1 MQCRIVIIGA
11 GSAMFSLSL
20 IRDLCLTPGLAGS
33 TVVFVDV
40 DGERLAA
47 AHELCRRYAAEL
59 GVTLSL
65 EQTTDRRAALRGA
78 DFVVNTALVAG
89 HRALHDG
96 WAVARR
102 HGYRMG
108 GSLHVVHD
116 EAFWVNF
123 FQFRLFDA
131 LAADVLELCPAAWLL
146 QVANPVFA
154 GVTWLGRRHPA
165 LKVVGLC
172 HGFMGVYNLAVQL
185 GLERAGLR
193 FEIPGVNH
201 FVWLTALEHEGRD
214 ALPLIDRW
222 VAEQAP
228 DYWRRCRPSD
238 GLGPAPVDLYRRLG
252 RFPIGDTATPGGG
265 SWPAWYHVD
274 DATERRWHEDPM
286 AWWDEVYFAEAD
298 QAVAKLHRVADDP
311 RAPAGELVP
320 PGKSGEVMIELIEA
334 IACDRPRVLVG
345 NVLNTGGFV
354 PGVPADF
361 AVEVPT
367 RVSAAGVE
375 GLATQRLP
383 AAVLARLWRDRLA
396 PVELEL
402 AAYAQGSRELLRQ
415 LVLTDPF
422 SRSLEQAAGLVEEIL
437 AMPGHEAM
445 AAHFR

>member
-1 MQCRIVIIGA
+1 MASRIVIIGA

-20 IRDLCLTPGLAGS
+20 IRDLCLTPRLAGS
-33 TVVFVDV
+33 TVAFVDV
-40 DGERLAA
+40 DAQRLAGV
-47 AHELCRRYAAEL
+47 HELCRRYAAEL
-59 GVTLSL
+59 GTALDL

-78 DFVVNTALVAG
+78 DFVVNTAFVAG
-89 HRALHDG
+89 HQALRDG
-96 WAVARR
+96 WTIARR

-123 FQFRLFDA
+123 FQLELFDA
-131 LAADVLELCPAAWLL
+131 VAEDVLEICPDAWLL

-172 HGFMGVYNLAVQL
+172 HGFMGVYQLADQL
-185 GLERAGLR
+185 GLTREGLR

-201 FVWLTALEHEGRD
+201 FVWLNTLEHEGRD
-214 ALPLIDRW
+214 VLPLVDRW
-222 VAEQAP
+222 IAEQAQG
-228 DYWRRCRPSD
+228 YWQRCRPSD
-238 GLGPAPVDLYRRLG
+238 GLGPAPVDLYRRFG

-265 SWPAWYHVD
+265 SWPSWYHAD

-286 AWWDEVYFAEAD
+286 AWWNEVYFGEAERT
-298 QAVAKLHRVADDP
+298 VAKLRGVATNPFARVSD
-311 RAPAGELVP
+311 LVP
-320 PGKSGEVMIELIEA
+320 PGKSGEVMIDVIES
-334 IACDRPRVLVG
+334 IAHDLPRVLVG

-367 RVSAAGVE
+367 RVTGAGVQ
-375 GLATQRLP
+375 ALP
-383 AAVLARLWRDRLA
+383 TRELPRALLARLWRDRLA

-402 AAYAQGSRELLRQ
+402 AAYAQCSHELLLQ
-415 LVLTDPF
+415 LILTDPF
-422 SRSLEQAAGLVEEIL
+422 THSLDQAAALLDDIL
-437 AMPGHEAM
+437 AMPGHQALR
-445 AAHFR
+445 HRYR